1 MNGREFQEIAKRL
14 EELGRGLH
22 WTVLGLDFASGRC
35 NVSGKDLPCSLR
47 SFGNGSK
54 EALVFYIALLPPPP
68 PSSFTKVKAFM
79 ALVNPLLQQK
89 ICSVLDV
96 DHIPE
101 AICFKSMLK
110 REAHPYADGSLQ
122 NLIETNIAAGNVLLV
137 LMVSLHLGGIDLEA
151 AVQNV
156 TSMLRKLR

>member
-1 MNGREFQEIAKRL
+1 MTMAQLADML
-14 EELGRGLH
+14 PSL
-22 WTVLGLDFASGRC
+22 ASGY
-35 NVSGKDLPCSLR
+35 VFTPVLDATGLKDAYDFTLSFSTAGQLR
-47 SFGNGSK
+47 S
-54 EALVFYIALLPPPP
+54 VPPPP

-151 AVQNV
+151 ADRDLGL
-156 TSMLRKLR
+156 SRRGRLYRDRCA